1 MIRTRPQL
9 TLEEEYLTKLYAR
22 KGDPVTSRRAAKR
35 MIKSGKL
42 TKQQKA
48 VLNIIR
54 QYCQDHKDF
63 TPLDLAGGERNN
75 LYFAIQRRKNELELK
90 GFIKKTGEER
100 DNCEVWRLVYR
111 S

>member
-1 MIRTRPQL
+1 MIRTRSQL
-9 TLEEEYLTKLYAR
+9 TLESEYQSKLLTHR
-22 KGDPVTSRRAAKR
+22 KDPKTSRRAAKR

-63 TPLDLAGGERNN
+63 TPLDLAGGQRNS